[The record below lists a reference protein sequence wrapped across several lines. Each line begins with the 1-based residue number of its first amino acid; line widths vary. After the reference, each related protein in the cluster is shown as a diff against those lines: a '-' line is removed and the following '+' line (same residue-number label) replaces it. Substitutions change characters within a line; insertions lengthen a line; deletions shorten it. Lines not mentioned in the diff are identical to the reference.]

1 MAKHPLDEAFPRRAG
16 GDWRAPGGQAVY
28 ASPRRPVTGLTTKG
42 TVRRRRP
49 YRPRRDKGRF
59 KLTPRDEWGMRY
71 VAEMYVLRF
80 NQLLDMFALWHYQ
93 EDLKRYE
100 KQLAE
105 YQRHP
110 QGSPPVPPTLQPQ
123 AKSKVLSII
132 HRWVEHGYAITDQ
145 PHDADPVWLT
155 LTAKAMRELSLPYE
169 AGFPPK
175 EDLKGSGHIFAC
187 TQVRFKLMRTKT
199 YGKYVWWS
207 ERAIKANWE
216 EGRSGLAY
224 DQLPD
229 AELYLDGVAQIC
241 VEAEITRKS
250 DARYDSIL
258 ANLVD
263 RYPQVLYCVRE
274 PLYPVLEAA
283 RARLP
288 AERQQQVEILTL

>member
-1 MAKHPLDEAFPRRAG
+1 
-16 GDWRAPGGQAVY
+16 
-28 ASPRRPVTGLTTKG
+28 
-42 TVRRRRP
+42 
-49 YRPRRDKGRF
+49 
-59 KLTPRDEWGMRY
+59 MRY
-71 VAEMYVLRF
+71 VAEMYALRF
-80 NQLLDMFALWHYQ
+80 DQLLDMFALWHYQ
-93 EDLKRYE
+93 EDVKRYE
-100 KQLAE
+100 QQLAD

-145 PHDADPVWLT
+145 PHDGDPVWLT

-175 EDLKGSGHIFAC
+175 EDLKESGHIFAC

-283 RARLP
+283 RTRLP